1 MYKIKK
7 PGFMSQN
14 ARKIKRNTQSGRP
27 GGLSEKIPESRGV
40 NQNTDTEKEKL
51 NARLKFYKTDGLA
64 LPL

>member
-7 PGFMSQN
+7 PGFMSQY

-27 GGLSEKIPESRGV
+27 GGLSEKIPESKGV
-40 NQNTDTEKEKL
+40 NNNTDTEKEKL
-51 NARLKFYKTDGLA
+51 AMRLKFYKTDSLA